1 MIMPKQT
8 ATFKQKLYEQFAKL
22 GKALGSEVRL
32 ELIELII
39 QCPTAVEGLAKKM
52 NLPIA
57 NVSQHLQVLKQV
69 GLVNTIRQGK
79 SIVYEIADSDV
90 IDLFLKLQ
98 GVGRR
103 HIEEVDNLVDK
114 YLSSRDSLE
123 GMPVSQVL
131 KLAKRGEITLLDV
144 RPTEEYAHSHLEG
157 AINIT
162 LEELEERLG
171 DFPKSKTIVAY
182 CRGTYCVLSYE
193 AVQRLR
199 EKGFKA
205 VRAED
210 GIPNWLNMNVK
221 LAKQAD

>member
-1 MIMPKQT
+1 
-8 ATFKQKLYEQFAKL
+8 
-22 GKALGSEVRL
+22 
-32 ELIELII
+32 
-39 QCPTAVEGLAKKM
+39 
-52 NLPIA
+52 
-57 NVSQHLQVLKQV
+57 V
-69 GLVNTIRQGK
+69 GLVNTSRQGK

-98 GVGRR
+98 GVGQR

-144 RPTEEYAHSHLEG
+144 RPTEEFAHSHLEG

-171 DFPKSKTIVAY
+171 DFPKSKMIVAY

>member
-1 MIMPKQT
+1 MPKQKS
-8 ATFKQKLYEQFAKL
+8 TFKQKLYEQFAKL

-39 QCPTAVEGLAKKM
+39 QCPTAVEDLAKKVK
-52 NLPIA
+52 LPIA

-69 GLVNTIRQGK
+69 GIVNTIRQGK

-98 GVGRR
+98 GVGQR
-103 HIEEVDNLVDK
+103 HIEEVDSLVNK
-114 YLSSRDSLE
+114 YLTSRDSLE
-123 GMPVSQVL
+123 GMTV
-131 KLAKRGEITLLDV
+131 TLLDV
-144 RPTEEYAHSHLEG
+144 RPSEEYAHSHLEG
-157 AINIT
+157 ALNIT

-193 AVQRLR
+193 AVKRLR

-210 GIPNWLNMNVK
+210 GIPNWLNMNLK
-221 LAKQAD
+221 LAKQDE

>member
-39 QCPTAVEGLAKKM
+39 QCPTKVEDLAKKVK
-52 NLPIA
+52 LPIA

-69 GLVNTIRQGK
+69 GLVNTSRQGK

-98 GVGRR
+98 GVGQR

-144 RPTEEYAHSHLEG
+144 RPTEEFAHSHLEG

-171 DFPKSKTIVAY
+171 DFPKSKMIVAY

>member
-1 MIMPKQT
+1 MIMPKQK
-8 ATFKQKLYEQFAKL
+8 ATFKQKLFEQFAKL

-39 QCPTAVEGLAKKM
+39 QCPTAVEELAKKVK
-52 NLPIA
+52 LPIA

-69 GLVNTIRQGK
+69 GIVNTVRQGK

-98 GVGRR
+98 GVGQR
-103 HIEEVDNLVDK
+103 HIEEVDVLVEK
-114 YLSSRDSLE
+114 YLTSRDSLE
-123 GMPVSQVL
+123 SMPVQEVL

-144 RPTEEYAHSHLEG
+144 RPSEEYAHSHLTG

-162 LEELEERLG
+162 IEELEERLG

-182 CRGTYCVLSYE
+182 CRGSNCILSFE
-193 AVQRLR
+193 AVKRLR
-199 EKGFKA
+199 DKGYKA
-205 VRAED
+205 IRAED
-210 GIPNWLNMNVK
+210 GIPEWITKNIK
-221 LAKQAD
+221 LTKQV

>member
-1 MIMPKQT
+1 MIMPKQKV
-8 ATFKQKLYEQFAKL
+8 TFKQKLFEQFAKL

-39 QCPTAVEGLAKKM
+39 QCPTAVEDLAKKVK
-52 NLPIA
+52 LPIA

-69 GLVNTIRQGK
+69 GIVNANREGK

-98 GVGRR
+98 SVGQR

-131 KLAKRGEITLLDV
+131 KLARCG
-144 RPTEEYAHSHLEG
+144 
-157 AINIT
+157 
-162 LEELEERLG
+162 
-171 DFPKSKTIVAY
+171 
-182 CRGTYCVLSYE
+182 
-193 AVQRLR
+193 
-199 EKGFKA
+199 
-205 VRAED
+205 
-210 GIPNWLNMNVK
+210 
-221 LAKQAD
+221 

>member
-1 MIMPKQT
+1 M
-8 ATFKQKLYEQFAKL
+8 
-22 GKALGSEVRL
+22 RL

-39 QCPTAVEGLAKKM
+39 QCPTAVEDLAKKVK
-52 NLPIA
+52 LPIA

-69 GLVNTIRQGK
+69 GIVNTIRQGK

-98 GVGRR
+98 GVGQR
-103 HIEEVDNLVDK
+103 HIEEVDSLVNK
-114 YLSSRDSLE
+114 YLTSRDSLE
-123 GMPVSQVL
+123 GMPVNQVL
-131 KLAKRGEITLLDV
+131 KLARRGS
-144 RPTEEYAHSHLEG
+144 EEYAHSHLEG
-157 AINIT
+157 ALNIT

-193 AVQRLR
+193 AVKRLR

-210 GIPNWLNMNVK
+210 GIPNWLNMNLK
-221 LAKQAD
+221 LAKQDE

>member
-1 MIMPKQT
+1 MPTLKS
-8 ATFKQKLYEQFAKL
+8 TFKQKLFEQFAKL

-39 QCPTAVEGLAKKM
+39 QCPTAVEDLAKKVK
-52 NLPIA
+52 LPIA

-69 GLVNTIRQGK
+69 GIVQTVRHGK
-79 SIVYEIADSDV
+79 SIIYEIADSDV

-98 GVGRR
+98 TVGQR
-103 HIEEVDNLVDK
+103 HIEEVDSLIGK
-114 YLSSRDSLE
+114 YLNSKDSLS
-123 GMPVSQVL
+123 GMPVSEVL

-144 RPTEEYAHSHLEG
+144 RPQEEFEYSHLDG

-171 DFPKSKTIVAY
+171 EFSKSKMIVAY

-193 AVQRLR
+193 AVNRLR
-199 EKGFKA
+199 KKGFKA

-210 GIPNWLNMNVK
+210 GIPNWINKDIQLN
-221 LAKQAD
+221 KQVG